1 MNISS
6 CCIAIYFSFH
16 QNLGPR
22 VSLFTY
28 FLEDKITANTV
39 NLFFEIII
47 STLGKIVVNTI
58 QNDLQEL
65 KSLKHCSCNDADTRS
80 MLHILHC
87 AEQGY

>member
-39 NLFFEIII
+39 NLFLEIII
-47 STLGKIVVNTI
+47 STLGKIVVYAS

-65 KSLKHCSCNDADTRS
+65 KSLQHCSLKEADTKI
-80 MLHILHC
+80 MHHF
-87 AEQGY
+87 